1 MLKTAKNKFI
11 SNEFGNSRITK
22 KQVAKMDGP
31 RDDIYRM
38 DFSETMLMVRRL
50 GLLPQV
56 NQLIWNRLLQI
67 GLGNPNPEIKVAIR

>member
-1 MLKTAKNKFI
+1 MNLVI
-11 SNEFGNSRITK
+11 LELPK